1 LTTSW
6 EILTVTKS
14 TVATEVHQSLERS
27 GNLSAEISL
36 YLLTSLDDL
45 TDLINLFLCEVVSS
59 N

>member
-6 EILTVTKS
+6 EILTVTET
-14 TVATEVHQSLERS
+14 TVATKVHQTLEGS

-45 TDLINLFLCEVVSS
+45 SDLINLFFCEIVSS

>member
-1 LTTSW
+1 LTTSR
-6 EILTVTKS
+6 EILTVTKA

-45 TDLINLFLCEVVSS
+45 SDLINLLFGEIVSS